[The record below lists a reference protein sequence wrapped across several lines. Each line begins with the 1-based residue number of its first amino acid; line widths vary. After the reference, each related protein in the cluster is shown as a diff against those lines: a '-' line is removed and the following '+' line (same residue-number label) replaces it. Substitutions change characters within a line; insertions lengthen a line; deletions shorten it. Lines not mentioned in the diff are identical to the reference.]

1 MIPTMTNIKGITHG
15 AAAMTIIVT
24 NLSVVSDVAYAV
36 VLPTTSMKFLNIG
49 IIIPSAISVTKN
61 DVILLIYTSNR

>member
-1 MIPTMTNIKGITHG
+1 MTNINGTTHG
-15 AAAMTIIVT
+15 AAAMTIIDT
-24 NLSVVSDVAYAV
+24 NLSIVNEVAYAV

-61 DVILLIYTSNR
+61 DVILFIYTSIH